1 MLALMLLGQDPLRKQ
16 GPQPS
21 NFPRSGHARPKLLAL
36 ARVPLPSPH
45 PSPSSFPLEKEVVI
59 GPQIFTERLRAPIMR
74 SQPRL
79 HAAARRPRSQATAA
93 LTAAARD
100 APEPVTPNSQRMG
113 ELICQWCADERSTL
127 ASGALTRGLH
137 SPVVR

>member
-1 MLALMLLGQDPLRKQ
+1 MLALMLLGQDP
-16 GPQPS
+16 PQEAGYSAIP
-21 NFPRSGHARPKLLAL
+21 FPRIAHARPKLLAL
-36 ARVPLPSPH
+36 ARFPLPSPH
-45 PSPSSFPLEKEVVI
+45 PSPSSFPLEKEVVN

-100 APEPVTPNSQRMG
+100 APEPVTPIPSAG
-113 ELICQWCADERSTL
+113 GS
-127 ASGALTRGLH
+127 
-137 SPVVR
+137 